1 MPDLSSSLIVYHFKF
16 DLEGYIRE
24 KKKILEE
31 GPINQHEFNLKFYHI
46 LNPLF
51 FWSPSN
57 QDITFLY
64 M

>member
-1 MPDLSSSLIVYHFKF
+1 MPDLSRGLIVYYFKS
-16 DLEGYIRE
+16 DLEGYIIDL

-31 GPINQHEFNLKFYHI
+31 RPIDQREFNLKFYHI

-51 FWSPSN
+51 WSPSK